1 MKTQGRWEVA
11 KERPER
17 LLAVEGREE
26 VRAGVGAEGLAGT
39 WTGCSAWPQAFRQGS
54 NKTRTL
60 LCSRRLL
67 RSGQMS

>member
-1 MKTQGRWEVA
+1 MKTQGRWGVA

-39 WTGCSAWPQAFRQGS
+39 WTGCSLRGRRPLG
-54 NKTRTL
+54 KGVTRPG
-60 LCSRRLL
+60 LCSAA
-67 RSGQMS
+67 GGY